1 MCGLT
6 GILKSHKPRSQR
18 ELRSICLMF
27 THLLI
32 GSEHRGPHATGAAVV
47 SESGEY
53 VLRKAPL
60 PASEFVLSDGY
71 RQLTNQ
77 VACDTTLLMG
87 HTRWPTR
94 GSHLDN
100 RCNHPLVGDGHGD
113 GGGSHQCIATHNGD
127 IPNHMVLSR
136 QMNLRRELEV
146 DSEVILRLAEKNLS
160 SSEIDPV
167 GLAEDI
173 SRCQGRLSAVVI
185 ATSDPTKIL
194 LVKGNQPLELRYH
207 KRRGLVAYAS
217 EAKILDAAIGN
228 ARGWT
233 DIEIPAW
240 HIAVVDT
247 RSLVM
252 PLTLYPIPALW
263 DDIDWR
269 PRACR

>member
-6 GILKSHKPRSQR
+6 GILKTSERRSRR
-18 ELRSICLMF
+18 EINTISSLF
-27 THLLI
+27 TQLLI

-53 VLRKAPL
+53 VLCKAPL
-60 PASEFVLSDGY
+60 PASEFVLSEGY
-71 RQLTNQ
+71 CQLIYQ

-100 RCNHPLVGDGHGD
+100 RCNHPLVGDGHG
-113 GGGSHQCIATHNGD
+113 SHQCIATHNGD

-136 QMNLRRELEV
+136 QMDLRRELEV
-146 DSEVILRLAEKNLS
+146 DSEVILRLAEKNLC

-167 GLAEDI
+167 GLADDI

-185 ATSDPTKIL
+185 ATSDPTKTL
-194 LVKGNQPLELRYH
+194 LVKGNQPLELRFH
-207 KRRGLVAYAS
+207 KRRGLIAYAS
-217 EAKILDAAIGN
+217 EAEILDEAIGN

-252 PLTLYPIPALW
+252 PLTLYPIPSLW

-269 PRACR
+269 PRPCR

>member
-6 GILKSHKPRSQR
+6 GILKTSERRSQR
-18 ELRSICLMF
+18 EINMISTLF
-27 THLLI
+27 TKLLI

-53 VLRKAPL
+53 VVSKAPL
-60 PASEFVLSDGY
+60 PASEFVLSDMY
-71 RQLTNQ
+71 RQLTSQ
-77 VACDTTLLMG
+77 VTCDTTLLMG

-100 RCNHPLVGDGHGD
+100 RCNHPLVGDGDH
-113 GGGSHQCIATHNGD
+113 SICISHNGD

-136 QMNLRRELEV
+136 QMDLRRELEV

-167 GLAEDI
+167 GLADDI
-173 SRCQGRLSAVVI
+173 SRCQGRLSAVII

-194 LVKGNQPLELRYH
+194 MVKGNQPLELRYH
-207 KRRGLVAYAS
+207 KRRGLIAYAS
-217 EAKILDAAIGN
+217 EPEILDEAIGSV
-228 ARGWT
+228 RGWT
-233 DIEIPAW
+233 NIEIPAW

-247 RSLVM
+247 RFM
-252 PLTLYPIPALW
+252 EIPLTLYPIPSLW
-263 DDIDWR
+263 DDNNWR
-269 PRACR
+269 PRPCR

>member
-6 GILKSHKPRSQR
+6 GILQTQRPRSQR
-18 ELRSICLMF
+18 EINMISTLF
-27 THLLI
+27 TNLLI

-53 VLRKAPL
+53 DLCKAPM
-60 PASEFVLSDGY
+60 PASEFVLSEGY

-100 RCNHPLVGDGHGD
+100 RCNHPLVGDGDH
-113 GGGSHQCIATHNGD
+113 SICISHNGD

-136 QMNLRRELEV
+136 QMDLRRELEV
-146 DSEVILRLAEKNLS
+146 DSEVILRLAEKNLR

-167 GLAEDI
+167 GLADDI

-207 KRRGLVAYAS
+207 KRRGLIAYAS
-217 EAKILDAAIGN
+217 EAEILDEAIGS

-233 DIEIPAW
+233 DIEIPSW
-240 HIAVVDT
+240 HIAVVDM
-247 RSLVM
+247 RSLLM
-252 PLTLYPIPALW
+252 PLTLYPIRSLW
-263 DDIDWR
+263 DDNNWR
-269 PRACR
+269 PRVCR